1 MKKAIILLNGKSGN
15 NQGKRNAFSII
26 EQINAE
32 GYMTLVVPVGKEQI
46 TDINEVLKDQKDAFD
61 LCVSVGGDGTLH
73 HTINAMLKNDCNQP
87 IVYIPCG
94 TTNDYAHSLGLT
106 SELPQNKELLT
117 DEAVKL
123 DVGLFNKEYFS
134 YVAAFGALTDV
145 SYNTPQE
152 AKNALGYTAYALN
165 TLQAM
170 PSGLGSR
177 IKVSVASKEFSGDG
191 IYMYGSVSNCYSVA
205 GIRSPI
211 LEDVSMND
219 GLFEVI
225 LIKAP
230 KNIAELIE
238 IAGTLVSGDIHN
250 KANKHVQMFRT
261 KKVTFTFEENT
272 EWTLDGEYGGE
283 TKKAVITVKK
293 ERITLLK

>member
-165 TLQAM
+165 ITGYAKRFRLPHQ
-170 PSGLGSR
+170 
-177 IKVSVASKEFSGDG
+177 SVCSKQG
-191 IYMYGSVSNCYSVA
+191 IL
-205 GIRSPI
+205 R
-211 LEDVSMND
+211 
-219 GLFEVI
+219 
-225 LIKAP
+225 
-230 KNIAELIE
+230 
-238 IAGTLVSGDIHN
+238 
-250 KANKHVQMFRT
+250 
-261 KKVTFTFEENT
+261 
-272 EWTLDGEYGGE
+272 
-283 TKKAVITVKK
+283 
-293 ERITLLK
+293 